1 MQLLPEFMLALAVSM
16 DGFVVGAT
24 YGMRHI
30 RIPLV
35 SLLVINSVSA
45 AGVLATMTAGELI
58 CRVAGARVS
67 ALAGAAILVLVGLW
81 SIKEALA
88 KRHAVQRQETLLRL
102 RLAALGVV
110 VQILR
115 EPVAADSDASGTISP
130 GEAFFLG
137 IALALDAMGAGLGAG
152 LTGAHLVLV
161 PATVGIGQML
171 LVRVGELTGQ
181 ALSGRVLG
189 TFRMV
194 PGFILLALAV
204 LRIAA
209 L

>member
-1 MQLLPEFMLALAVSM
+1 MQLLRAFMLALAVSM

-30 RIPLV
+30 RIPIV
-35 SLLVINSVSA
+35 SLLVINSISA

-58 CRVAGARVS
+58 CRVAGARFS
-67 ALAGAAILVLVGLW
+67 TLTGAAILGLVGLW
-81 SIKEALA
+81 SIKGALV
-88 KRHAVQRQETLLRL
+88 KRRAVQTKETLLQL
-102 RLAALGVV
+102 RLATLGVV

-115 EPVAADSDASGTISP
+115 EPIVADSDASGTISP
-130 GEAFFLG
+130 GEACLLG
-137 IALALDAMGAGLGAG
+137 IALAVDAMGAGLGAG

-161 PATVGIGQML
+161 PVSVGIGQML
-171 LVRVGELTGQ
+171 LVKIGELAGK
-181 ALSGRVLG
+181 ALSGRALG
-189 TFRMV
+189 TFRML
-194 PGFILLALAV
+194 PGFILLMLAV